1 MGGGGQHAGLP
12 TLPLGLQG
20 PALDRAWRA
29 APASRGP
36 GRGPRPGSGGSPGLG
51 AADGAERSAAGGG
64 VGEGAGQGKCDVSA
78 EPFYTSFP
86 GLRQSRCC
94 RRRRP
99 RVLESVPPGAG
110 LRVPARRAPPPRAGM
125 SGVKKQ
131 KTVGWSRLPPS
142 SPAPGALGSHPAREE
157 AQPRRRLGA
166 GSRRGRRARGGKA
179 GGRGSAGIPGAA
191 PARQSISAR
200 RPWEPAPLGVT
211 TPR

>member
-1 MGGGGQHAGLP
+1 MRTSWASAPTEDRAAKPGGFKQVPEEGEARDWSGRVGGGGWHAGLS

-36 GRGPRPGSGGSPGLG
+36 GRGPRPGGGGSPGLG

-86 GLRQSRCC
+86 GLRQSRCR

-99 RVLESVPPGAG
+99 RVLASLPPGAG
-110 LRVPARRAPPPRAGM
+110 LRVPARRAPPPPASM

-131 KTVGWSRLPPS
+131 KTRLHIALLIPPPRDS
-142 SPAPGALGSHPAREE
+142 VFHLSHP
-157 AQPRRRLGA
+157 LVN
-166 GSRRGRRARGGKA
+166 
-179 GGRGSAGIPGAA
+179 
-191 PARQSISAR
+191 
-200 RPWEPAPLGVT
+200 EPAHH
-211 TPR
+211 